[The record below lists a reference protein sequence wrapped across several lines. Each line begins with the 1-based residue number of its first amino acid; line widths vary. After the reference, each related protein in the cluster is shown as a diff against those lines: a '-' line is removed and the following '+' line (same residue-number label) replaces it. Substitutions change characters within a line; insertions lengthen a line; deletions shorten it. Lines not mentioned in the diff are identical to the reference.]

1 MSVLVCGNS
10 YEGAVGDHDQHL
22 VRLPNRCRECKLK
35 LNKTKLKFNQQSA
48 KYNGHIFTIEGMLP
62 EDDYGAASVAVLRPE

>member
-10 YEGAVGDHDQHL
+10 YKGAVVDHDQHL
-22 VRLPNRCRECKLK
+22 FRLPNRCRECKLK

-48 KYNGHIFTIEGMLP
+48 KYNGHIFTIKGMLP
-62 EDDYGAASVAVLRPE
+62 EDDYGATSVAVLRPE